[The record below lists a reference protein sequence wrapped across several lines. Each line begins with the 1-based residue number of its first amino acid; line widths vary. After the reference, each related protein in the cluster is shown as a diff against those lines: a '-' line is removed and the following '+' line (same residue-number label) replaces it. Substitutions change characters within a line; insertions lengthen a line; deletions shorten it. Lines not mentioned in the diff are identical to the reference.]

1 MFILVQFW
9 RGNVVETLDKWEKEW
24 EIDIRVMLT
33 GISAQPK
40 SQRVEIFSVYFV
52 ELRLTVSE
60 GGDGT

>member
-1 MFILVQFW
+1 M
-9 RGNVVETLDKWEKEW
+9 ETLDKWEKEW
-24 EIDIRVMLT
+24 EIDVRVMLT